1 MKKLADLT
9 FILGSLAMLTA
20 LVLRAADMRQAAVIF
35 LCGSILAA
43 IGRLAAYRQP
53 DDITLKRLKIQQVI
67 ASLLFIGC
75 GALMMS
81 DRPGNEWIGC
91 LCIATIFET
100 YSVFRISSIEKH
112 K

>member
-53 DDITLKRLKIQQVI
+53 AAIHRLRSVDDVRPSRQRVDRLPVHCNY
-67 ASLLFIGC
+67 LRDLFSVQDIIY
-75 GALMMS
+75 
-81 DRPGNEWIGC
+81 R
-91 LCIATIFET
+91 ET
-100 YSVFRISSIEKH
+100 
-112 K
+112 

>member
-20 LVLRAADMRQAAVIF
+20 LVLRAAEMRQAAVIF
-35 LCGSILAA
+35 LCGSIFAA

-100 YSVFRISSIEKH
+100 YSAFRISSIEKH